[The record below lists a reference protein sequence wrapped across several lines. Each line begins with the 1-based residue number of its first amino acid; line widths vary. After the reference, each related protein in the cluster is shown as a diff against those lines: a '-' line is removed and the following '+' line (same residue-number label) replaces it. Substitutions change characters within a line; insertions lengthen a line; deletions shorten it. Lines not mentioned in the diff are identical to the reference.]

1 MPPRRRLRV
10 LDAAEDFA
18 VDVYRCFS
26 GPGRSK
32 TYADQVIRAAGSVY
46 ANLVEGFARGPG
58 RDRMRL
64 YRYGR
69 SECEEALGWIRTSHR
84 IDELAARQFH
94 RLTNRGVAIVRMIRG
109 LRY

>member
-1 MPPRRRLRV
+1 MPKPRRLRV
-10 LDAAEDFA
+10 LDAAEDFV
-18 VDVYRCFS
+18 VDVHRCFS
-26 GPGRSK
+26 GTGRSK

-64 YRYGR
+64 YRYSR
-69 SECEEALGWIRTSHR
+69 SSCEEALGWIRTSRR
-84 IDELAARQFH
+84 IDELAARDFH
-94 RLTNRGVAIVRMIRG
+94 RLTNRGVAIIRMSRR